1 MRARSRIDA
10 RICATWWD
18 EDHASWTGTIS
29 AGIVDRHNRI
39 VDNRIVDRHNFVAS
53 RTGTNSRETS
63 RTGTFLSVR
72 C

>member
-1 MRARSRIDA
+1 MRARSHIDA

-39 VDNRIVDRHNFVAS
+39 VDRHNFVAS